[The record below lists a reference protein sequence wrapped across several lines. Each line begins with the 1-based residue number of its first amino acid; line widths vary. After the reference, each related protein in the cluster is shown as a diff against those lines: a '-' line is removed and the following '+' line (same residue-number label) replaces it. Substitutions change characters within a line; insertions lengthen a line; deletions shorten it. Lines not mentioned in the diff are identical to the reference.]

1 MREGEIVGRHFQ
13 LESRAAAGG
22 MGTVFRARDLRTRRS
37 VALKTCHVDFAA
49 ESNEPARSA
58 RLERI
63 QTRFAREAKALA
75 EVEDPAIVRYIDHGV
90 SERGEPF
97 LVMAWVEGES
107 LAARLARSGLTVS
120 ETLLLGRDLTR
131 ALSRLHAHGIVH
143 RDLKPENVMLR
154 DGDPRQPVLVD
165 FGVARRAE
173 SASVT
178 LSGAR
183 VGTLLYMAP
192 EQIRDPRR
200 VDGRADVFA
209 LGCVLFECL
218 TGNRAFAAD
227 DALATL
233 ARILLDQTPKPRA
246 FRADLP
252 QGVTGLVERL
262 LARDPE
268 QRPRADLA
276 LEREFAALAEDPEQL
291 TLGAPDPKPA
301 ILPTDGARAL
311 QITVEA
317 DPERGSTRPLFSARA
332 PDPPPAAPESVNL
345 SQLSGL
351 RRALRERSERFVGRT
366 AELAH
371 LSAWLG
377 SGARL
382 VVVWG
387 PAGIGKTRL
396 VLQAS
401 RDGQRSQNEL
411 VEFAD
416 LGQAQNL
423 DDVIRIV
430 AQQLAT
436 STRGSEGP
444 GQVIGRALGRLGKG
458 LVVLDGVEH
467 LARELGEAIDDWR
480 RVAPD
485 VCFVVTSRQRLPWT
499 GALSL
504 ELGPLPIQ
512 EPGEGS
518 GLPDRMDALLSPAAE
533 LFIDR
538 VRQSEPDFAL
548 TPALSRGIENA
559 VSLLEGIPLAIE
571 LAAAQVGL
579 LGLGGV
585 LQRLSKQLDLLG
597 RPTLAPDRR
606 HASMRA
612 ALRASVELLNDPE
625 RQAFAQCAVFSGSFT
640 LEAAE
645 AVLLP
650 ESTAVLD
657 LLEALRNKSLLASD
671 PQAGTTEPRLFLFSV
686 IREYALSELR
696 ALDGEVAL
704 RARHGAYYSRRA
716 VELSAPARRDGE
728 TLKRIERDADNL
740 LAAVDW
746 ALFKPEPALRLGL
759 EALLSLEPVITARGP
774 LPAYLRL
781 IEAALARAS
790 TSADSS
796 EQRLSARVRQL
807 RARLAATS
815 GRYDAARS
823 DLEQVLATARAQADG
838 KLEAAALLDLGV
850 ALHLERALLP
860 ARAHYEMALALLG
873 QAHDPELEARC
884 YGNIGAILHDGEHL
898 TEAATYYFR
907 AIQLLEECG
916 ERRMRGNFLNNLAVL
931 EQELGET
938 ARARKHYE
946 TALVLLADAGDSRL
960 LAITLG
966 NLGVLEELAA
976 DWASARRCHER
987 ALALLEPLDDRH
999 SEALC
1004 LARLGAALAMLGDV
1018 VAADSSLNRALSLS
1032 RDGDPHLEAVHL
1044 HRAFH
1049 HLALARQALGKT
1061 GDLAGAEARLE
1072 RARQLREQARQGSA
1086 EAEAPAKSSD
1096 DVRTTLR
1103 VLSPL
1108 LDELSSEIAC
1118 HRQQRA

>member
-1 MREGEIVGRHFQ
+1 VG
-13 LESRAAAGG
+13 L
-22 MGTVFRARDLRTRRS
+22 
-37 VALKTCHVDFAA
+37 
-49 ESNEPARSA
+49 
-58 RLERI
+58 
-63 QTRFAREAKALA
+63 
-75 EVEDPAIVRYIDHGV
+75 
-90 SERGEPF
+90 
-97 LVMAWVEGES
+97 S
-107 LAARLARSGLTVS
+107 LPPSG
-120 ETLLLGRDLTR
+120 LGRDLR
-131 ALSRLHAHGIVH
+131 
-143 RDLKPENVMLR
+143 
-154 DGDPRQPVLVD
+154 
-165 FGVARRAE
+165 
-173 SASVT
+173 
-178 LSGAR
+178 
-183 VGTLLYMAP
+183 
-192 EQIRDPRR
+192 
-200 VDGRADVFA
+200 GR
-209 LGCVLFECL
+209 
-218 TGNRAFAAD
+218 
-227 DALATL
+227 
-233 ARILLDQTPKPRA
+233 P
-246 FRADLP
+246 
-252 QGVTGLVERL
+252 
-262 LARDPE
+262 
-268 QRPRADLA
+268 
-276 LEREFAALAEDPEQL
+276 
-291 TLGAPDPKPA
+291 
-301 ILPTDGARAL
+301 
-311 QITVEA
+311 
-317 DPERGSTRPLFSARA
+317 
-332 PDPPPAAPESVNL
+332 
-345 SQLSGL
+345 
-351 RRALRERSERFVGRT
+351 ERFVGRT

-371 LSAWLG
+371 LSAWLD

-396 VLQAS
+396 VLEAS
-401 RDGQRSQNEL
+401 RDGERSHHGF

-416 LGQAQNL
+416 LGEAKNL

-430 AQQLAT
+430 AQRLAT

-444 GQVIGRALGRLGKG
+444 GQVIGRALGRLGTG

-467 LARELGEAIDDWR
+467 VARELGEAIDDWR

-485 VCFVVTSRQRLPWT
+485 VCFVVTSRQRLPWA
-499 GALSL
+499 GAIGL
-504 ELGPLPIQ
+504 ELGPLPLQ

-518 GLPDRMDALLSPAAE
+518 PLPDRMDAQPSPAAE

-538 VRQSEPDFAL
+538 VHQSEPDFRF
-548 TPALSRGIENA
+548 TPAVARGIETA

-579 LGLGGV
+579 LGLEGV

-597 RPTLAPDRR
+597 RPALASDRG

-612 ALRASVELLNDPE
+612 ALRASVELLNDRE
-625 RQAFAQCAVFSGSFT
+625 RQAFAECAVFSGSFT

-650 ESTAVLD
+650 ASTSVLD
-657 LLEALRNKSLLASD
+657 LLEALRNKSLLGLD
-671 PQAGTTEPRLFLFSV
+671 PQAGAAEPRLFLFSV

-696 ALDGEVAL
+696 AQGDEAVL

-716 VELSAPARRDGE
+716 AELSAPARRDGE

-746 ALFKPEPALRLGL
+746 ALFKTEPELHLGL

-790 TSADSS
+790 ACTDPS

-815 GRYDAARS
+815 GRFDAARS
-823 DLEQVLATARAQADG
+823 DLEQVLATARAHADR

-860 ARAHYEMALALLG
+860 ARGHYEMALALLG

-907 AIQLLEECG
+907 AIHLLEECG
-916 ERRMRGNFLNNLAVL
+916 ERRMRGNFLNNLGVL
-931 EQELGET
+931 EQELGEPE
-938 ARARKHYE
+938 RARRHYE
-946 TALVLLADAGDSRL
+946 AALELLAGTGDSRL
-960 LAITLG
+960 RAITLG

-976 DWASARRCHER
+976 DWPRACRCHQL

-1018 VAADSSLNRALSLS
+1018 AAADSSLNRALSLS
-1032 RDGDPHLEAVHL
+1032 RDGDSHLEAVHL
-1044 HRAFH
+1044 HRAFY
-1049 HLALARQALGKT
+1049 HLALAQQALAET
-1061 GDLAGAEARLE
+1061 GDLRSARARLE
-1072 RARQLREQARQGSA
+1072 RAQQLREQASQGSA
-1086 EAEAPAKSSD
+1086 ERPAPAKLSD

-1108 LDELSSEIAC
+1108 LDALSLEMAR
-1118 HRQQRA
+1118 RQPERI

>member
-13 LESRAAAGG
+13 LEARAAAGG
-22 MGTVFRARDLRTRRS
+22 MGTVFRARDLATQQR
-37 VALKTCHVDFAA
+37 VALKTCHIDFAA
-49 ESNEPARSA
+49 ERGEPARSA
-58 RLERI
+58 LVERI
-63 QTRFAREAKALA
+63 QARFAREASALA
-75 EVEDPAIVRYIDHGV
+75 EVEDAAIVRYISHGV
-90 SERGEPF
+90 SEEGEPF

-107 LAARLARSGLTVS
+107 LAERLARSGLTVS

-143 RDLKPENVMLR
+143 RDLKPANVMLR
-154 DGDPRQPVLVD
+154 DRDPRQPVLVD

-233 ARILLDQTPKPRA
+233 ARILLDQTPKPRS

-252 QGVTGLVERL
+252 EGVTRLIERL

-276 LEREFAALAEDPEQL
+276 LEREFAALAEHPEQR
-291 TLGAPDPKPA
+291 TLGAPEFEPA
-301 ILPTDGARAL
+301 VPPTEGARAP

-317 DPERGSTRPLFSARA
+317 EQERGSTRPLFGA
-332 PDPPPAAPESVNL
+332 PALGAPPAAPESVNF
-345 SQLSGL
+345 SHSSAPRRDL
-351 RRALRERSERFVGRT
+351 RGRERFVGRA

-371 LSAWLG
+371 LSAWLD
-377 SGARL
+377 SGAKL

-396 VLQAS
+396 VLEAS

-416 LGQAQNL
+416 LGQARDL

-430 AQQLAT
+430 AQRLAT
-436 STRGSEGP
+436 STRGSESP

-458 LVVLDGVEH
+458 LMVLDGVEY

-480 RVAPD
+480 RAAPD
-485 VCFVVTSRQRLPWT
+485 VRFVVTSRQRLPWT

-504 ELGPLPIQ
+504 ELGPLPLL
-512 EPGEGS
+512 EPEGPQ
-518 GLPDRMDALLSPAAE
+518 LPDRVDVELSAAAE

-538 VRQSEPDFAL
+538 ARQLEPDFTL
-548 TPALSRGIENA
+548 TPAVARGIETA

-579 LGLGGV
+579 LGLEGV
-585 LQRLSKQLDLLG
+585 LQRLSKQLELLG
-597 RPTLAPDRR
+597 RPALAPSRG

-612 ALRASVELLNDPE
+612 AIRASVELLNDGE
-625 RQAFAQCAVFSGSFT
+625 RRAFAECAVFSGSFT

-645 AVLLP
+645 AVLVP
-650 ESTAVLD
+650 GATPVLD
-657 LLEALRNKSLLASD
+657 LLEALRNKSLLGSEA
-671 PQAGTTEPRLFLFSV
+671 QGGAAEPRLFLFSV

-696 ALDGEVAL
+696 ALDAEAAL
-704 RARHGAYYSRRA
+704 RARHGAYYSRHA

-728 TLKRIERDADNL
+728 TLKRIEREADNL
-740 LAAVDW
+740 LSAVDW
-746 ALFKPEPALRLGL
+746 ALFKPEPELRLGL
-759 EALLSLEPVITARGP
+759 EALLALEPVITARGP
-774 LPAYLRL
+774 LPAYSRL

-790 TSADSS
+790 TSADLA
-796 EQRLSARVRQL
+796 EQRLCARVRQL

-815 GRYDAARS
+815 GRFDAARS
-823 DLEQVLATARAQADG
+823 DLDQVLATARAHADP

-850 ALHLERALLP
+850 ALHLERSLLP
-860 ARAHYEMALALLG
+860 ARRHYEMALALLG
-873 QAHDPELEARC
+873 AAHDPELEARC

-907 AIQLLEECG
+907 AIHLLEECG
-916 ERRMRGNFLNNLAVL
+916 ERRMRGNFLNNLGVL
-931 EQELGET
+931 EQELGEPE
-938 ARARKHYE
+938 RARKRYQV
-946 TALVLLADAGDSRL
+946 ALVLLAEAGDSRL
-960 LAITLG
+960 RAITLG

-976 DWASARRCHER
+976 DWPSARRCHER

-1018 VAADSSLNRALSLS
+1018 AAADSSLNRALSLS
-1032 RDGDPHLEAVHL
+1032 RDGDSHLEAVHL
-1044 HRAFH
+1044 HRAFY
-1049 HLALARQALGKT
+1049 HLALARQALAKT
-1061 GDLAGAEARLE
+1061 GDLRGAEARLE
-1072 RARQLREQARQGSA
+1072 RARQLREQASQGSA
-1086 EAEAPAKSSD
+1086 EGPAQAVLSD

-1108 LDELSSEIAC
+1108 LDALSSEIA
-1118 HRQQRA
+1118 RQRQERT